1 MRWALK
7 YAIAALMLGLASL
20 SAHADNWM
28 LQSDRDGISVYTA
41 DIPGQDLRAF
51 RGVVTLNAPMKS
63 VVALLADTDNM
74 PSWFYHMRSARQLA
88 GSRSENYLYLVIAG
102 VWPVSDR
109 DVVIRVDA
117 VQQAD
122 GSILMTAEADAER
135 MPAQSCCVRI
145 PRMES
150 SWLVRSLGESRT
162 EVTLSTRSHP
172 GGALPLWVANLVA
185 TDMPRNTLKA
195 LRTEVRKPAYAN
207 VDQSASPEVKEF
219 LARFRF

>member
-1 MRWALK
+1 MK
-7 YAIAALMLGLASL
+7 HAIAALMLGFASL
-20 SAHADNWM
+20 IAHADNWG
-28 LQSDRDGISVYTA
+28 LQSDRDGIAVFTA

-51 RGVVTLNAPMKS
+51 RGVITLNAPMKS

-74 PSWFYHMRSARQLA
+74 PNWFYHMRSARVLA
-88 GSRSENYLYLVIAG
+88 GPRNENYRYLVIAG

-109 DVVIRVDA
+109 DVVIQVDA

-122 GSILMTAEADAER
+122 GSILMTAEAAADR
-135 MPAQSCCVRI
+135 MPVQSCCVRI

-150 SWLVRSLGESRT
+150 SWLVRALGDGRT
-162 EVTLSTRSHP
+162 EVTFSTKSHP
-172 GGALPLWVANLVA
+172 GGSLPLWVANLVA

-195 LRTEVRKPAYAN
+195 LRGEVRKPAYAN
-207 VDQSASPEVKEF
+207 VEQNAPPEIKEF